1 MAAAAALTMLL
12 FSFEPA
18 SCFQFTSSPLLVKQP
33 QHPSPGWNAN
43 RRRVVTAGLKQWKE
57 EAEKTGKKELAVL
70 PFEVPELLL
79 PGQTRY
85 LHFYEDRFVRLG
97 EKAQNEHQGMLAM
110 AFFSGSEGAMLRVC
124 TLVQIDE
131 YSKLDVGIGLTVRGV
146 GRCNIDN
153 IVGMDDFILADVSL
167 YGDEAEEG
175 EKNEPGHDGS
185 AAQLAEF
192 LFETADQLA
201 QEGQDSGIDV
211 SARELRQDPRS
222 ILQSGET
229 LAQAVARVER
239 EQNEAA
245 KKEKEERK
253 SGGGGSGGGA
263 AGGGSGG
270 EGGEVGTTPLRSRVA
285 MARGAQTGS
294 ITMQPRNEEERDLE
308 LMLASFLGLEGAP
321 IKDKLKAFL
330 SQDLSARLQMASE
343 VLEDRQK
350 MLTARRTLRSMN
362 LGGTKFGDEEGEG
375 SSSSS
380 SSSSSS
386 NNSSN
391 SSSSSEGQD

>member
-153 IVGMDDFILADVSL
+153 IVGMDDFP
-167 YGDEAEEG
+167 DE
-175 EKNEPGHDGS
+175 
-185 AAQLAEF
+185 L
-192 LFETADQLA
+192 L
-201 QEGQDSGIDV
+201 
-211 SARELRQDPRS
+211 
-222 ILQSGET
+222 
-229 LAQAVARVER
+229 
-239 EQNEAA
+239 
-245 KKEKEERK
+245 
-253 SGGGGSGGGA
+253 
-263 AGGGSGG
+263 
-270 EGGEVGTTPLRSRVA
+270 
-285 MARGAQTGS
+285 
-294 ITMQPRNEEERDLE
+294 
-308 LMLASFLGLEGAP
+308 
-321 IKDKLKAFL
+321 
-330 SQDLSARLQMASE
+330 
-343 VLEDRQK
+343 DR
-350 MLTARRTLRSMN
+350 
-362 LGGTKFGDEEGEG
+362 
-375 SSSSS
+375 
-380 SSSSSS
+380 
-386 NNSSN
+386 
-391 SSSSSEGQD
+391 

>member
-185 AAQLAEF
+185 AAQLAAAWTRFHVQNKLKIVVSFYLIATQVEKIYDVEMPYDVRAMF
-192 LFETADQLA
+192 DFFSVTVSFGLVKVTTAGHTPHTRTPKCHDM
-201 QEGQDSGIDV
+201 
-211 SARELRQDPRS
+211 PR
-222 ILQSGET
+222 
-229 LAQAVARVER
+229 
-239 EQNEAA
+239 AA
-245 KKEKEERK
+245 
-253 SGGGGSGGGA
+253 
-263 AGGGSGG
+263 
-270 EGGEVGTTPLRSRVA
+270 PQRSYVCNRRGCTRSPA
-285 MARGAQTGS
+285 ARGS
-294 ITMQPRNEEERDLE
+294 RPSSR
-308 LMLASFLGLEGAP
+308 
-321 IKDKLKAFL
+321 
-330 SQDLSARLQMASE
+330 
-343 VLEDRQK
+343 
-350 MLTARRTLRSMN
+350 LTAPAAL
-362 LGGTKFGDEEGEG
+362 L
-375 SSSSS
+375 
-380 SSSSSS
+380 
-386 NNSSN
+386 
-391 SSSSSEGQD
+391 Q